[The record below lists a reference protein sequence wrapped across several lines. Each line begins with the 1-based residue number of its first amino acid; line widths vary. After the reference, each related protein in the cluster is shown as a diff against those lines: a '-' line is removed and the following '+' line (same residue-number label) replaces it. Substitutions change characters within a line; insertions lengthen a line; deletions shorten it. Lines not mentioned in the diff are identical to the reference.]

1 MNVKGGGSLLE
12 ETSLEVVGVKLCVY
26 ERDTERQKEKEG
38 FSHDSWGSRN
48 EWRAAPALQKGLPHQ
63 ILFALRG

>member
-26 ERDTERQKEKEG
+26 EKRYRETDRKKRRG
-38 FSHDSWGSRN
+38 FLMTRGVAEMSG
-48 EWRAAPALQKGLPHQ
+48 EQLQLCRKGYPVRYYSL
-63 ILFALRG
+63 